1 MTVTRLTRRGEL
13 FTEIV
18 LETFRLNRLLL
29 DAGDEL
35 TAPVGLTSARWQ
47 VLGIVEHGPAP
58 VAQVARAMG
67 LTRQSVQETA
77 NALVA
82 EGFIEFAPNP
92 RHRRAKLMV
101 MTPKGDAAMRVVRR
115 HHVSWANEL
124 ASRHRPAALESVVTT
139 LSEVR
144 ATLEASVAPPPV
156 EEVAS

>member
-1 MTVTRLTRRGEL
+1 MNRLTRRGEL

-18 LETFRLNRLLL
+18 LEVFRLNRLLL

-58 VAQVARAMG
+58 VAQNARTMG

-77 NALVA
+77 NGLEA

-92 RHRRAKLMV
+92 RHRRARLLV
-101 MTPKGDAAMRVVRR
+101 MTPKGYAAMEVVARR
-115 HHVSWANEL
+115 HASWANEL
-124 ASRHRPAALESVVTT
+124 GDRHRAAPLEPVVSA
-139 LSEVR
+139 LSEIR
-144 ATLEASVAPPPV
+144 ATLEESVASPSAR
-156 EEVAS
+156 EVAT

>member
-1 MTVTRLTRRGEL
+1 VARLSRRGEL

-58 VAQVARAMG
+58 VAEVARAMG

-77 NALVA
+77 NALEV
-82 EGFIEFAPNP
+82 EGFIEFVPNP

-101 MTPKGDAAMRVVRR
+101 MRPKGDAAMEVVRR
-115 HHVSWANEL
+115 RHASWANEL
-124 ASRHRPAALESVVTT
+124 AGRHRAAALESVMTT
-139 LSEVR
+139 LSGIR
-144 ATLEASVAPPPV
+144 ATLEESVAPPSAQ
-156 EEVAS
+156 EIAS